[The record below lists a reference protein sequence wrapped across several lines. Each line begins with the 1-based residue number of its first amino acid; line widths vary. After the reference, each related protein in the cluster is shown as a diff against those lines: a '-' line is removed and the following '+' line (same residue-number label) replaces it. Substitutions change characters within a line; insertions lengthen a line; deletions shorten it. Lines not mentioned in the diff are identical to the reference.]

1 MTIREA
7 FESREE
13 SFLGDGVSIEEIK
26 VAEEALGLRF
36 ATDYVEY
43 LSTVGLA
50 MSDGHEFTGLGNND
64 RTNVVYVTKHM
75 KELRGDIP
83 ADWYVIE
90 NENMDGAAMWQDSR
104 GNVYFNTKKEYSSFV
119 EYICD
124 L

>member
-7 FESREE
+7 FENREE
-13 SFLGDGVSIEEIK
+13 SYLGDGVSNKDIK
-26 VAEEALGLRF
+26 KAEEALGLKF

-43 LSTVGLA
+43 LSTIGLA
-50 MSDGHEFTGLGNND
+50 MSDGHEFTGLGKSE
-64 RTNVVYVTKHM
+64 RTNVVQVTKHM
-75 KELRGDIP
+75 KELREDIP

-90 NENMDGAAMWQDSR
+90 NENMDGAAMWQDSQ
-104 GNVYFNTKKEYSSFV
+104 GNVYFNKRKEYSSFL